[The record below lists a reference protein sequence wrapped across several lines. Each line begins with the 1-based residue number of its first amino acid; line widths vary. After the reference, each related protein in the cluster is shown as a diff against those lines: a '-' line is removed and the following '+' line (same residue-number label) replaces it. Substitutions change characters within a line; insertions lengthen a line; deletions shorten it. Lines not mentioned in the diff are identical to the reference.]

1 MAARKKQ
8 KKKTSSQIVL
18 DNILQSE
25 ENVKKNININLGK
38 SFRNINSDIEY
49 LIKEIY
55 DHTSGIILRE
65 GKNLKSFDDQKTEIE
80 NKIEKLPIK
89 NKINEIRKEY
99 EKISIYNKRNLINFL
114 DEVVN
119 PVMLNKHIL
128 GTKTSFNIIYYK
140 YGIRQ
145 IPPLEITLDENKKE
159 DMNNLTDWRFTLNE
173 ILKAEG
179 VFKRFKGLTLEEIR
193 KYFDIDI
200 EQSYIHEE
208 VIYKKGFEI
217 EKGKNNK
224 PRNGPPYIDS
234 VNARVKIS
242 KRLSKKIFDAI
253 TGVDPIPL
261 NIYEKAF
268 YKCADKKYHQNPKQM
283 NERHLN
289 DLVKKIHD
297 YLCDVKTGKK
307 DGNLFD
313 ERIPKYINDMLGT
326 NRKEDYVHEG
336 IGSVVEGHKVYG
348 ISKSIL
354 GSDMYGTRIVFKD
367 EDSIDKFIRGVASYF
382 EQDDYTSH
390 FTHNPKRKKNETDNG
405 IVDIKD
411 YKKNAKANGYRG
423 VHIKIRHNS
432 TLIELQ
438 LRTKKDD
445 KIAEKG
451 DADHKKYKFLQR
463 LRREVRLYENPIDQK
478 LFYAIDYLFSGL
490 R

>member
-1 MAARKKQ
+1 MGKKN

-38 SFRNINSDIEY
+38 SFKNINSDIEY

-55 DHTSGIILRE
+55 DNTSGLILNK
-65 GKNLKSFDDQKTEIE
+65 GKNFKSLDDQTKTEIR

-89 NKINEIRKEY
+89 NQINKITKEY
-99 EKISIYNKRNLINFL
+99 EEISIYNKRNLINFL

-119 PVMLNKHIL
+119 PVMLNRHIL
-128 GTKTSFNIIYYK
+128 GTETSFNIIYYK
-140 YGIRQ
+140 YGIKQ
-145 IPPLEITLDENKKE
+145 LPLEIILDEEKKE
-159 DMNNLTDWRFTLNE
+159 DMNSLTDWKFTLNE

-179 VFKRFKGLTLEEIR
+179 VFERFKELTLEEIR

-200 EQSYIHEE
+200 KQSYIYEK

-242 KRLSKKIFDAI
+242 KRLSKKILDAI
-253 TGVDPIPL
+253 IGIDPIPL
-261 NIYEKAF
+261 NIYEKAL
-268 YKCADKKYHQNPKQM
+268 YKCADKKYHQNPEQM
-283 NERHLN
+283 SDRQFNK
-289 DLVKKIHD
+289 LVEKIHD
-297 YLCDVKTGKK
+297 YLCDIKTGKK
-307 DGNLFD
+307 DENLFD
-313 ERIPKYINDMLGT
+313 ERIPKYIDDMLGT
-326 NRKEDYVHEG
+326 NRREDYIHEG

-354 GSDMYGTRIVFKD
+354 GSDMYGARIVFKD

-382 EQDDYTSH
+382 EEEDYTSH
-390 FTHNPKRKKNETDNG
+390 FTHNPKRKKNETNNG

-411 YKKNAKANGYRG
+411 YREHAKANEYRG
-423 VHIKIRHNS
+423 VHVKIRHNS

-445 KIAEKG
+445 EIAEKRE
-451 DADHKKYKFLQR
+451 ANHKKYKFLQR

-478 LFYAIDYLFSGL
+478 LFYAVDYLFSGL